1 MEAVEDF
8 VIGVAADFIVIIN
21 ETVVDILSFDE
32 FRQMALILQKYA
44 LKPLQLGFFLTK
56 DQYAVTVVGLFPYI
70 R

>member
-32 FRQMALILQKYA
+32 FRQMAFILQKYA

>member
-1 MEAVEDF
+1 MEAVENLVVGVTAYF
-8 VIGVAADFIVIIN
+8 VIIVY

-44 LKPLQLGFFLTK
+44 LKPIQLGFFLTK